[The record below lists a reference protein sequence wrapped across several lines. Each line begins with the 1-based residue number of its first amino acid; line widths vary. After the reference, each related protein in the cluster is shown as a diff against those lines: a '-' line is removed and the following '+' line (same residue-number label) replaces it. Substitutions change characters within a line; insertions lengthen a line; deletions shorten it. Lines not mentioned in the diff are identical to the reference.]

1 MEKTS
6 EKVNTGYEENVY
18 MTTVENKWLD
28 WLGKGVL
35 PTCLYLIC

>member
-6 EKVNTGYEENVY
+6 EKVDTGYEENVY
-18 MTTVENKWLD
+18 MTIVENKWLD

-35 PTCLYLIC
+35 TYICI